1 MLPATMTS
9 LQRRASGAGRAQVG
23 GPQTTPTSGSMQM
36 PVSLTVTLPPF
47 GSHSRITPDL
57 APELSPVSPHSTTSS
72 YYENLFS
79 PSPSVKAE
87 GFFFPCPASSVV
99 AAAAAAAAVGQKKH
113 GGVSSSQLSS
123 ASSQLQQQQQLY
135 PQGQGYSFYQ
145 SQEEYGPP
153 LTPSPSLY
161 GLITTS
167 STSTPSY
174 STITSTSTLAVATS
188 GRCSPETESIRHDLL
203 KSRHQSRFNSVAE
216 SETGSVSE
224 SENDD
229 RSPTLKICCTPP
241 QDSVNFADPRDMFSM
256 EFYDSAHS
264 SGWYGARGAVY
275 TPAQD
280 ISTSSPSNVW
290 PQQTVDYGAMQD
302 LTGAKSSPS
311 SPTLQLPSRLYSST
325 PVSSASS
332 MLVPQRQQCTLPTS
346 LSSAIPAT
354 LNQPLGASSLSRSSS
369 SLPYTIDMSSSWAG
383 IDPYSSHIR
392 NIKALLAPPRVRETL
407 SAESYWDRRQCV
419 NCGQQETPLWRRD
432 AGGHPLCNAC
442 GLYHKMNG
450 INRPPNKD
458 TSRRYSGTR
467 RSGQICSNCQTTV
480 TSLWRRNA
488 EGGPVCNACGLY
500 YKLHNVNRPLSMR
513 KETLTSRKRKS
524 KKSTS
529 DSKTPNS
536 SNTPSLQTQN
546 STNSTSSL
554 SSSSIPSSSSSAAT
568 ATSTYSTPSTTATP
582 ATLSSISVA
591 SSSTSSSTS
600 SSSSS
605 TYSTSSSIS
614 PMAPPAALNGFTSP
628 TPSGGSHSLTG
639 TLPISP
645 VATKGHVS
653 SAGIKTEPSPT
664 TLPSTYPAIYSSHYP
679 SLPLPLPSATT
690 ISHSSPASYLASA
703 LPHYQGK
710 SVYGSVYPYGIKDEP
725 SSPTSVTYASTAHI
739 HTSASGLATEHQDT
753 SLQQHQHQQ
762 HQQQQQQQQQ
772 EQHQQHQQH
781 QHQQQQQHHDSRR
794 YQSLR
799 DPLLLNTA
807 PLSPTQL
814 VSEGAVMVEDR
825 SSFPLDRSSLS
836 LDRSSLSLEGVDQ
849 MGWKAK

>member
-392 NIKALLAPPRVRETL
+392 NIKGDDYFCYYGLQTRPHE
-407 SAESYWDRRQCV
+407 
-419 NCGQQETPLWRRD
+419 PL
-432 AGGHPLCNAC
+432 
-442 GLYHKMNG
+442 K
-450 INRPPNKD
+450 
-458 TSRRYSGTR
+458 SRRLSGTR